1 MTAHDPTGRS
11 LLATLSDELA
21 DAVET
26 AAASVVTVYARQRM
40 PGSGI
45 AWTNDGL
52 IVTASHVV
60 ERDEDITVGLPDGR
74 TVPATLAGRDHGTDI
89 ALLSTGL
96 GDLDPAR
103 RSAVEPRVGHL
114 ALAVGRPG
122 ASGAM
127 ASFGAI
133 TNVGGEWRTPRGGT
147 VEGYLRADAAMLPGF
162 SGGPLVDGEGAV
174 IGINSSTL
182 GRGGGLTIPCA
193 AIDTVVEALRAHG
206 RVRRGYLGV
215 GTQQVRIPQAQVDA
229 HRLADPHG
237 LMIVQLENGSPAE
250 RGGLFLGD
258 VIVAVDGDSVVTID
272 ALQAHLDGG
281 RIGKVSTVRVLRG
294 GEATDVPVTIGDR
307 Q

>member
-1 MTAHDPTGRS
+1 MTTPETASRS

-21 DAVET
+21 DAVE
-26 AAASVVTVYARQRM
+26 AAGASVVTVYARQRM

-45 AWTNDGL
+45 VWTNDGL

-74 TVPATLAGRDHGTDI
+74 TVPAKLAGRDAGTDL

-96 GDLDPAR
+96 GDLEPAR
-103 RSAVEPRVGHL
+103 RSATEPRVGHL
-114 ALAVGRPG
+114 ALAIGRPG
-122 ASGAM
+122 PSGAM
-127 ASFGAI
+127 ASFGAV
-133 TNVGGEWRTPRGGT
+133 TNVGGEWRTPRGAT
-147 VEGYLRADAAMLPGF
+147 VEGFLRADAAMLPGF

-182 GRGGGLTIPCA
+182 GRGGGLTIPND
-193 AIDTVVEALRAHG
+193 AIDTIVEALLAHG

-215 GTQQVRIPQAQVDA
+215 GTQQVQIPQAQVDA
-229 HRLADPHG
+229 HRLADPRG
-237 LMIVQLENGSPAE
+237 LLIVQLENGSPAE
-250 RGGLFLGD
+250 RGRLFLGD
-258 VIVAVDGDSVVTID
+258 VIVAVDGDPVVTID

-294 GEATDVPVTIGDR
+294 GEVREVPVTIGDR
-307 Q
+307 T